1 MSTDQEIIRNNIRHD
16 TRLGEEELEERDS
29 IIIPLGAVH
38 SGNDGV
44 AGEDG
49 GTNAGEDGMA
59 SDGGGVVEVAGAD
72 EGLDA
77 IVEVEAGAGQRG
89 GGVREPGVGWGPR
102 GGGVTAESVE
112 RGLDSE
118 AALAAAPL
126 CRGFLGGGEGEGPEL
141 EGREKRRGLKGLG
154 GDRGGQR

>member
-1 MSTDQEIIRNNIRHD
+1 
-16 TRLGEEELEERDS
+16 
-29 IIIPLGAVH
+29 
-38 SGNDGV
+38 
-44 AGEDG
+44 
-49 GTNAGEDGMA
+49 MA

-72 EGLDA
+72 KGLDA
-77 IVEVEAGAGQRG
+77 IVEVEAGAGQGG

-112 RGLDSE
+112 RGLDAE

-126 CRGFLGGGEGEGPEL
+126 RRGFLGGGEGEGPEL